1 MSRGNHQNL
10 TKQTAV
16 LLASVNMMR
25 SMNLT
30 RHAKIVGDAVDKT
43 LKAGKVRTKDLGG
56 HATTGQFVQAI
67 LGNIR
72 S

>member
-1 MSRGNHQNL
+1 ML
-10 TKQTAV
+10 K
-16 LLASVNMMR
+16 

-67 LGNIR
+67 LSNIR
-72 S
+72 N